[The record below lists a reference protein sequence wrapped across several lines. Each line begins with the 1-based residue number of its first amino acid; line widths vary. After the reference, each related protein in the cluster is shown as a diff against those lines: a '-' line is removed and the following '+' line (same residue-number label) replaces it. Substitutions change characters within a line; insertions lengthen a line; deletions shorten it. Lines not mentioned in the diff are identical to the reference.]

1 MKPRHIHTAV
11 ALCMSVSMPAAL
23 AAPAAAAVEPRH
35 NSRPGLQKLL
45 DRIVAGGSGRRDR
58 RGPRREHHLAGE
70 PQAGRGS
77 TAPSR
82 PGADGRFRAGSVTK
96 SFTATVVLQLV
107 GEGKL
112 ELSDSVEQWL
122 PGLVGQGG
130 TITVRNLLQHTSG
143 IPEYATGLFDE
154 DGVLKDRYR
163 TWTARELV
171 ERAEEHPHEF
181 PAGTRFGYSNTNY
194 IVLGMLIERVTGRPY
209 ASEIRERILRPLGLG
224 HTLLPG
230 TSPEVPGAHPHAYV
244 RVVEGG
250 EVVPVDVTR
259 FNATV
264 AGAAGS
270 IISTTADLN
279 RFYRALLGGEL
290 LGPALLKEMKDPG
303 GAMEYGLGLEVA
315 SLPCGVAYG
324 HGGGT
329 NGYSTV
335 AFSSPDGTRQLA
347 LSMTPYSDDR
357 KRAAMALLTSALCPP
372 QR

>member
-11 ALCMSVSMPAAL
+11 ALCMIVSMPAAL
-23 AAPAAAAVEPRH
+23 AAPAVAAVEPRH

-45 DRIVAGGSGRRDR
+45 DRIVAGGAVAAIAEVRDGSTTWRGASGRARIDR
-58 RGPRREHHLAGE
+58 
-70 PQAGRGS
+70 PQPAR
-77 TAPSR
+77 
-82 PGADGRFRAGSVTK
+82 ADGRFRAGSVTK